1 MKDQTPSR
9 DEPLTLTETVRKYSG
24 SQKYRE
30 VDRGRNG
37 EIRGCER
44 EDEEEEI
51 RWRRG
56 YESKKDKR
64 EKMIR

>member
-1 MKDQTPSR
+1 M
-9 DEPLTLTETVRKYSG
+9 TLTETVRKYSG

-30 VDRGRNG
+30 VERGRDG

-44 EDEEEEI
+44 EEEEEKI

-56 YESKKDKR
+56 YERKKDKR
-64 EKMIR
+64 GKRLR

>member
-1 MKDQTPSR
+1 M
-9 DEPLTLTETVRKYSG
+9 TLTETVRKYSG

-30 VDRGRNG
+30 VERGRNG
-37 EIRGCER
+37 EIGGCER
-44 EDEEEEI
+44 EEEEEKI

>member
-30 VDRGRNG
+30 VERGRNG
-37 EIRGCER
+37 KIRGCER
-44 EDEEEEI
+44 KEEEEEI

-56 YESKKDKR
+56 YERKKDKR

>member
-9 DEPLTLTETVRKYSG
+9 DEPLALTEIVRKYSG

-30 VDRGRNG
+30 VDRGRYG

-44 EDEEEEI
+44 EEEEEEI
-51 RWRRG
+51 RWRIG
-56 YESKKDKR
+56 YERKKDKR

>member
-30 VDRGRNG
+30 VDRGRYG
-37 EIRGCER
+37 KIRGCER
-44 EDEEEEI
+44 EEEEEI